1 MLKIRNLINIIILI
15 LIINLI
21 SCVKP
26 GIEIQNAVC
35 PPIKIECKPIIW
47 TGNSIDTSQI
57 KNNFKYRIERVNYIN
72 SKADEWQLSKFKDK
86 YFLTYSDNSI
96 NRIIELKKSNLKEY
110 IIKSGLPLPTN
121 THYGSISGYSN
132 MGVIALSNTIS
143 NSNEVI
149 EIDKS
154 FGNCRIYEIEYSN
167 YLLQNIK
174 EINIEA
180 KNRDWIGHPAI
191 FPNNEIIFFSSDMEG
206 GFGGNDIWY
215 IYKDK
220 IGNWSRP
227 INCGKNINT
236 ECDEITPFISL
247 DGKKLLFSSAGHYTI
262 GGYDIFVSKISD
274 NFINNYDK
282 DEIFFTKAENI
293 KPPINTIYDEIFP
306 FSDTDI
312 DSVLYYSSNQK
323 DNNFDIYVFY
333 KDNLEKQLKDY
344 QITKNKKEDN
354 TKKDLEKVNISGL
367 VIEKQTKNPISN
379 AQIDIVDI
387 PQNKEKQKLLTNEVG
402 EFSAQLNKNK
412 DYQLTAHKAEFFY
425 DTKKIS
431 ADSNITEIIFELPK
445 IGEIRVNF
453 PFDDYQNPYKYT
465 LDSNGIET
473 GRNWQDELDLVADN
487 IKLALNRID
496 RVVLVGH
503 TDDIGSVEYNYKL
516 GERRVNFVI
525 NELIQRGI
533 PKQILYGRSAGKLEP
548 ISKKENEDI
557 DTYRKRLRRV
567 TIEKILL
574 R

>member
-1 MLKIRNLINIIILI
+1 MLKIRNLIYIIIV
-15 LIINLI
+15 IIIFNLI

-26 GIEIQNAVC
+26 GIEIQDTIC
-35 PPIKIECKPIIW
+35 PQKKIECKPIIW

-57 KNNFKYRIERVNYIN
+57 KSNFKFRIERVNYFN
-72 SKADEWQLSKFKDK
+72 SKADEWQLSKLKDK
-86 YFLTYSDNSI
+86 YFLTYSDKSL
-96 NRIIELKKSNLKEY
+96 NRLIELKKSNLKEF

-121 THYGSISGYSN
+121 THYGSICGYSN
-132 MGVIALSNTIS
+132 IGLIALSNTIS
-143 NSNEVI
+143 NSNEEI

-167 YLLQNIK
+167 YFLQNIK
-174 EINIEA
+174 EIQIEA
-180 KNRDWIGHPAI
+180 KKSDWIGHPSV
-191 FPNNEIIFFSSDMEG
+191 FPNSKIIFFSSDMDG
-206 GFGGNDIWY
+206 GYGGNDIWY

-220 IGNWSRP
+220 NGNWSKP
-227 INCGKNINT
+227 INCGRNINT
-236 ECDEITPFISL
+236 ECDEVTPFISI
-247 DGKKLLFSSAGHYTI
+247 DGNKLLFSSAGHSTI
-262 GGYDIFVSKISD
+262 GGYDIFQSKISE
-274 NFINNYDK
+274 NFFNDFAK
-282 DEIFFTKAENI
+282 DENFFSVAENI
-293 KPPINTIYDEIFP
+293 MPPINTIYDEIFP

-312 DSVLYYSSNQK
+312 DSVLYYSSNQQ

-333 KDNLEKQLKDY
+333 KDNLEKQLKDN
-344 QITKNKKEDN
+344 QITKNKKEDKSN
-354 TKKDLEKVNISGL
+354 KDIEKVNISGL
-367 VIEKQTKNPISN
+367 VVEKQTKNPISN

-387 PQNKEKQKLLTNEVG
+387 PQNNEKQKLLTNEIG
-402 EFSAQLNKNK
+402 KFSTQLIKNK

-445 IGEIRVNF
+445 IGEIRINF

-473 GRNWQDELDLVADN
+473 GRNWQDELDLVVDN
-487 IKLALNRID
+487 IKLSLNRID
-496 RVVLVGH
+496 KVILVGH
-503 TDDIGSVEYNYKL
+503 TDDIGSVEYNNNL

-525 NELIQRGI
+525 NELVQRGI
-533 PKQILYGRSAGKLEP
+533 PRQLLYGRSAGKLEP
-548 ISKKENEDI
+548 LSKKENEDI

>member
-57 KNNFKYRIERVNYIN
+57 KNNFKFSIEKVNHIN